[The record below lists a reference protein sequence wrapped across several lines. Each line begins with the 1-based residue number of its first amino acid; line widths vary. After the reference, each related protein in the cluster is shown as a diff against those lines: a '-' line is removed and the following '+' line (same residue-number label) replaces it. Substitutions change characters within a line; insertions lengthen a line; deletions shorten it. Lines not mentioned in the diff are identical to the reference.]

1 MSTNAEATRAWSG
14 AADDLRKKMR
24 LAMQDS
30 KVDDWA
36 AERMLYVV
44 DYLDT
49 LLQGFFA
56 LQNILIEQYGRNG
69 QTIGKVIFG
78 EIKNY
83 VQTSLDNLPAEIKD
97 ALDNTL
103 EGLATQRK
111 QTEKLLTALEKLP
124 EQWTAELVAEK
135 VQPLVEIKNYVQTSL
150 DNLPAEIKDALD
162 NTLEGLATQRKQAE
176 KLLTALEKLPEQWT
190 AELVAE
196 KVQPLVEH
204 VTTALTGNMDVS
216 GIQKALAEHVQ
227 SVAEKAIKDN
237 RKDLQASIKAALDKD
252 TDMAGFV
259 RQIQADLLASLRR
272 EVDDTAVMER
282 LQEPLMAA
290 VKEATTR
297 LFCSKEWR
305 EEVSESARDA
315 TGEAVRSALR
325 SNAEETIAD
334 LKQLTADT
342 LDNMRQMRAQM
353 TALQREMAAL
363 RGDAEGFQA
372 ALMVRVVEAA
382 MPDVV
387 AAATPEVVKMF
398 AKDGE

>member
-135 VQPLVEIKNYVQTSL
+135 VQPLVE
-150 DNLPAEIKDALD
+150 
-162 NTLEGLATQRKQAE
+162 R
-176 KLLTALEKLPEQWT
+176 
-190 AELVAE
+190 
-196 KVQPLVEH
+196 
-204 VTTALTGNMDVS
+204 VTNALTGNMDAS

-227 SVAEKAIKDN
+227 TVAEKAIKDN
-237 RKDLQASIKAALDKD
+237 RKDLQASIRAALDND

-297 LFCSKEWR
+297 LFRSKEWR

-325 SNAEETIAD
+325 SNAEETMAD
-334 LKQLTADT
+334 LNQLTADT
-342 LDNMRQMRAQM
+342 LENMRQMQAQM
-353 TALQREMAAL
+353 TALQGEMAAL
-363 RGDAEGFQA
+363 RGNADGFQA
-372 ALMVRVVEAA
+372 ALMVRVVEAV

-398 AKDGE
+398 ARNDGE

>member
-56 LQNILIEQYGRNG
+56 LQNILVEQYGRNG

-78 EIKNY
+78 EMKNY
-83 VQTSLDNLPAEIKD
+83 VQTSLDNLPAEIKE

-135 VQPLVEIKNYVQTSL
+135 VQPLVERVS
-150 DNLPAEIKDALD
+150 
-162 NTLEGLATQRKQAE
+162 
-176 KLLTALEKLPEQWT
+176 
-190 AELVAE
+190 
-196 KVQPLVEH
+196 
-204 VTTALTGNMDVS
+204 TALTGTIDAS

-237 RKDLQASIKAALDKD
+237 RKDLQASIKTALDKD
-252 TDMAGFV
+252 SEMEGFV
-259 RQIQADLLASLRR
+259 RQIQSDLLASLRR
-272 EVDDTAVMER
+272 EVEDTAVMER
-282 LQEPLMAA
+282 LQEPLGIA

-297 LFCSKEWR
+297 LFRSKEWR

-315 TGEAVRSALR
+315 TADAVRDAVRSVLR
-325 SNAEETIAD
+325 GNAEETMAD

-342 LDNMRQMRAQM
+342 LENMRQMQTQM
-353 TALQREMAAL
+353 TALQREMATL
-363 RGDAEGFQA
+363 RGDADGFQEA
-372 ALMVRVVEAA
+372 VMVRIVEAV

-398 AKDGE
+398 AGNDGE

>member
-14 AADDLRKKMR
+14 AADELRKKMR

-56 LQNILIEQYGRNG
+56 LQNILVEQYGRNG

-78 EIKNY
+78 EMRNY
-83 VQTSLDNLPAEIKD
+83 VQTSLDNLPAEIKE

-103 EGLATQRK
+103 DGLATQRK

-135 VQPLVEIKNYVQTSL
+135 VQPLVERVS
-150 DNLPAEIKDALD
+150 
-162 NTLEGLATQRKQAE
+162 
-176 KLLTALEKLPEQWT
+176 
-190 AELVAE
+190 
-196 KVQPLVEH
+196 
-204 VTTALTGNMDVS
+204 TALTGTIDAS

-252 TDMAGFV
+252 SEMEGFV
-259 RQIQADLLASLRR
+259 RQIQSDLLASLRR
-272 EVDDTAVMER
+272 EVEDTAVMER
-282 LQEPLMAA
+282 LQEPLGVA

-297 LFCSKEWR
+297 LFRSKEWR
-305 EEVSESARDA
+305 EEVSESARDSTA
-315 TGEAVRSALR
+315 DAVRSVLR
-325 SNAEETIAD
+325 SNTEETMAD
-334 LKQLTADT
+334 LKLLTADT
-342 LDNMRQMRAQM
+342 LENMRQMQTQM
-353 TALQREMAAL
+353 MALQREMATL
-363 RGDAEGFQA
+363 RGDADGFQA
-372 ALMVRVVEAA
+372 AVMVRIVEAVI
-382 MPDVV
+382 PDVV

-398 AKDGE
+398 AGGDGE

>member
-97 ALDNTL
+97 ALDHTL

-135 VQPLVEIKNYVQTSL
+135 VQPLVE
-150 DNLPAEIKDALD
+150 
-162 NTLEGLATQRKQAE
+162 R
-176 KLLTALEKLPEQWT
+176 
-190 AELVAE
+190 
-196 KVQPLVEH
+196 
-204 VTTALTGNMDVS
+204 VTTALTGNMDAS

-237 RKDLQASIKAALDKD
+237 RKDLQASIRAALDND

-297 LFCSKEWR
+297 LFRSKEWR

-325 SNAEETIAD
+325 GNAEETMAD

-342 LDNMRQMRAQM
+342 LENMRQMQVQM
-353 TALQREMAAL
+353 MALQGEMAAL
-363 RGDAEGFQA
+363 RGNAEGFQA

-398 AKDGE
+398 AGNDGE